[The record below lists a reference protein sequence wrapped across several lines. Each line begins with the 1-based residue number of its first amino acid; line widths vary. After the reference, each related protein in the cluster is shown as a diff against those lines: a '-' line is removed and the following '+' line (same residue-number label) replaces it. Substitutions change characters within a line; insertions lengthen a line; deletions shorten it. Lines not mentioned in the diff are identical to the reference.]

1 MVDSAAAAE
10 VLVGA
15 APQGGGEMNFK
26 RVIQHLSSGRAVVRR
41 VFPRTALDAIE
52 RAISTT
58 ETQHDGQIR
67 FAVEAGLDVIPL
79 LAGQSA
85 QQRAIEVFSQLGIW
99 DTENNNGVLI
109 YLLLADRDVEII
121 ADRGVN
127 AKLGKEVWEQICHAM
142 ETSFR
147 EGKFEQGVI
156 DGIHSISRLLA
167 QHYPPVGF
175 KANELADQAV
185 VL

>member
-1 MVDSAAAAE
+1 MADSGAAVEA
-10 VLVGA
+10 LVEA
-15 APQGGGEMNFK
+15 APQGGGEMNLK
-26 RVIQHLSSGRAVVRR
+26 RVVQHLSSGRAAVRR

-52 RAISTT
+52 RAISAT
-58 ETQHDGQIR
+58 EMQHDGQIR
-67 FAVEAGLDVIPL
+67 FAVEAGLDVVPL

-85 QQRAIEVFSQLGIW
+85 QQRAIEVFSQLRIW
-99 DTENNNGVLI
+99 DTESNNGVLI

-127 AKLGKEVWEQICHAM
+127 AKLGKEVWEQICHTM

-156 DGIHSISRLLA
+156 AGIHNISRLLA

-175 KANELADQAV
+175 KTNELADHAV